1 MEEIKLWESNDKFTF
16 LNNIEEVID
25 AIKNNKLKMCFDLKD
40 KFIPGEEITSMFDNY
55 ASKRNCLF
63 TYTDINHP
71 VAISE
76 YQIFINPTFFK
87 QYEDI
92 IKKEFINQVINNPK
106 QTYSIEKEIFTDQLL
121 EELLKIP
128 DVSLYL
134 YNVDLTND
142 QINKIKE
149 KFINCYVKKDGK
161 LNQISSRY
169 IFSYYT
175 KDALEQSNNI
185 LVSVDDLVES
195 DFNNLKFL
203 KENSIISIN
212 IQSEEKMTDEE
223 KISILKDRLLQIDN
237 LNKNFIVKFTID
249 KRSIFNKFFKDIKFN
264 NIDLVINNDYYDY
277 PYEEYLKEEEKLDE
291 LVKDI
296 KDKNLSPM
304 EKYLYVYNIVKNY
317 KPYKENHEDKD
328 QSRYLRYII
337 DNEYMVCVGYANL
350 LVTLLDKV
358 GINAIEVSIGTDI
371 SYDHGY
377 TQEEK
382 TVEIAGHKR
391 AIVSIDDDKYNI
403 HGLYITDPTW
413 DNDLD
418 KNYLNHALLPFDRLQ
433 TEKRMFEYNLYE
445 PILDIHNF
453 NEYNDQINFLIK
465 RELKFQEKHNIYKNY
480 PFSKKICIA
489 YHDVA
494 KKIFK
499 TLKCDPNY
507 QTFLNNLNECKIEQ
521 DYINFYTKLG
531 NYLITRINNPINEE
545 SLFQINKELLIKLQ
559 KENIDSIDKET
570 RNDYYELDNTQFP
583 YEIPND
589 SEFNLEDRKTR

>member
-25 AIKNNKLKMCFDLKD
+25 AIKNNKLSMCFDLKD
-40 KFIPGEEITSMFDNY
+40 KFIPGEEITSMYDNY

-63 TYTDINHP
+63 TYTDLNHP

-76 YQIFINPTFFK
+76 HQIFINPTFFK

-169 IFSYYT
+169 LFSYYT
-175 KDALEQSNNI
+175 KDALEQNNNI
-185 LVSVDDLVES
+185 LVSVDDLVKS
-195 DFNNLKFL
+195 DFNNLKYL
-203 KENSIISIN
+203 KENSVITIN
-212 IQSEEKMTDEE
+212 INSDLKVQEEKVLNL
-223 KISILKDRLLQIDN
+223 LKDKLLILDK
-237 LNKNFIVKFTID
+237 LDRKYIIKFKVE
-249 KRSIFNKFFKDIKFN
+249 KRSIFNKIFKDIKFN
-264 NIDLVINNDYYDY
+264 NLDLVINNDYYDY
-277 PYEEYLKEEEKLDE
+277 PYEEYLKEEEKLNE

-358 GINAIEVSIGTDI
+358 GINATEVSIGTDI
-371 SYDHGY
+371 SYDEGF
-377 TQEEK
+377 TNEEK
-382 TVEIAGHKR
+382 IVEIAGHKR

-433 TEKRMFEYNLYE
+433 TEKRMFEYNAYE

-465 RELKFQEKHNIYKNY
+465 RELKFQEQYDLYKDY
-480 PFSKKICIA
+480 PFSKKICMA
-489 YHDVA
+489 YQDVA
-494 KKIFK
+494 KKLFK

-507 QTFLNNLNECKIEQ
+507 QTFLNNLNECKTEQ

-531 NYLITRINNPINEE
+531 NYLIKRINNPINEE
-545 SLFQINKELLIKLQ
+545 TLFQINKELLIKLQ

-570 RNDYYELDNTQFP
+570 RNDYYELDNIQFP

-589 SEFNLEDRKTR
+589 SEFNLEDKKTR

>member
-121 EELLKIP
+121 EELLKIH

-169 IFSYYT
+169 LFSYYT
-175 KDALEQSNNI
+175 KDALEQTNNI
-185 LVSVDDLVES
+185 LVSVDDLIKS
-195 DFNNLKFL
+195 DFNNLKYL
-203 KENSIISIN
+203 KENSVITIN
-212 IQSEEKMTDEE
+212 INSDLKVQEEKVLNL
-223 KISILKDRLLQIDN
+223 LKDKLLILDK
-237 LNKNFIVKFTID
+237 LDRKYIIKFKVE
-249 KRSIFNKFFKDIKFN
+249 KRSIFNKIFKDIKFN
-264 NIDLVINNDYYDY
+264 NLDLVINNDYYDY

-350 LVTLLDKV
+350 LTTLLDKV
-358 GINAIEVSIGTDI
+358 GINATEVSIGTDI
-371 SYDHGY
+371 SYDEGF
-377 TQEEK
+377 TNEEK
-382 TVEIAGHKR
+382 IVEIAGHKR

-433 TEKRMFEYNLYE
+433 TEKRMFEYNADE

-465 RELKFQEKHNIYKNY
+465 RELKFQEQYDLYKDY
-480 PFSKKICIA
+480 PFSKKICMA
-489 YHDVA
+489 YQDVA
-494 KKIFK
+494 KKLFK

-507 QTFLNNLNECKIEQ
+507 QTFLNNLNECKNEQ
-521 DYINFYTKLG
+521 DYINFYTNLG
-531 NYLITRINNPINEE
+531 NYLIKRINNPINEE
-545 SLFQINKELLIKLQ
+545 TLFQINKELLIKLQ

-570 RNDYYELDNTQFP
+570 RNDYYELDNIQFP

-589 SEFNLEDRKTR
+589 SEFNLEDKKTR